1 MKAIQFKKWAKHQ
14 NKNLTEEDIQVTNKH
29 EKMLVNRELQIKS
42 IEILLCT
49 FRMAR
54 MRKADKTKDAEQQ
67 ELSLLAWK
75 QNGPA
80 TSKGGL
86 AVSYKGTYLAIA
98 SSNCCP

>member
-67 ELSLLAWK
+67 ELSL
-75 QNGPA
+75 
-80 TSKGGL
+80 
-86 AVSYKGTYLAIA
+86 IA
-98 SSNCCP
+98 GVEAKRSSHFERWFGSFLQRHVPCHSI